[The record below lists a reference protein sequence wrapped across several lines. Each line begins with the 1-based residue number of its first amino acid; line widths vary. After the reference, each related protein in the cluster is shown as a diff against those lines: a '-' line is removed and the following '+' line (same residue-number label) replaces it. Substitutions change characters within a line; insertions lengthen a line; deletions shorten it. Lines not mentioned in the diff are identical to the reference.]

1 VAAVNLGY
9 KPRRWQRLVHDLR
22 RRFSVLVLHRRAG
35 KTVFSIHELVLGN
48 PRRGFKGA
56 LNTPDGRFAYVAPYY
71 AQAKAVAWDVL
82 KKVCLNVPGV
92 VVRESELR
100 VEFPNGAQI
109 RLFGADNATALRGL
123 GFDGIVVDEVAD
135 IEPTVWGEIIRPAL
149 TDRVGWALFIGTAKG
164 INLFSEL
171 YYKAVR
177 DPEWYAA
184 LLTVEDTGDAL
195 APEEVEAARREMS
208 ESQFQAEM
216 MCVFSAGGADILIPS
231 DRIEAAAVRTYAER
245 EYQFAGLALGVD
257 PARFGDDTTALI
269 LRQGP
274 VSFAL
279 QKLRG
284 YDTMEVAAAALACA
298 DEHNADAI
306 FVDEGGLGAGVVDR
320 MRMLGRAP
328 IAVNFGT
335 RSHVAKYANTRARL
349 WGEMAEWLRLGSIP
363 NDQQLKLDLAAPTY
377 KFDSQSR
384 IVLESKADMK
394 KRGMASPDCGDALAL
409 TFYSPLP
416 PREDQDLLGNYRPRT
431 SQCVGA
437 DYDPFSLEA

>member
-9 KPRRWQRLVHDLR
+9 KPRRWQRLVHEAR
-22 RRFSVLVLHRRAG
+22 KRFSVLVLHRRAG

-48 PRRGFKGA
+48 PKRGFKGA

-71 AQAKAVAWDVL
+71 AQAKAVAWDIL
-82 KKVCLNVPGV
+82 KKVCINVPGT
-92 VVRESELR
+92 VVRESELK
-100 VEFPNGAQI
+100 VEFPNGATI

-135 IEPTVWGEIIRPAL
+135 IEPSVWGEIIRPAL
-149 TDRVGWALFIGTAKG
+149 ADRIGWAIFIGTAKG

-171 YYKAVR
+171 YYKALR
-177 DPEWYAA
+177 DPEWYAT
-184 LLTVEDTGDAL
+184 LLTVEDTA
-195 APEEVEAARREMS
+195 AIEPSEVAAARNEMS
-208 ESQFQAEM
+208 EAQFQAEM

-231 DRIEAAAVRTYAER
+231 DRIEAAAVRSYAEG
-245 EYQFAGLALGVD
+245 EYVHAGLALGVD

-320 MRMLGRAP
+320 MRQLGRAP

-335 RSHVAKYANTRARL
+335 RSHVQKYANTRARL

-363 NDQQLKLDLAAPTY
+363 DDQQLKLDLAAPTFKY
-377 KFDSQSR
+377 DSQSR

-416 PREDQDLLGNYRPRT
+416 PRESQDPLGVYRPR
-431 SQCVGA
+431 SHQCVGA
-437 DYDPFSLEA
+437 EYDPFHMES